1 MIRRILSRRR
11 RGAMAVIAMV
21 GMAPVTAMM
30 SANLNT
36 SQMVDDRRQM
46 QDAADALANAH
57 GAWTARALNIISMNN
72 VTAAQLLTVAV
83 GSEALSM
90 TTNEIIVAA
99 AAASAAITAH
109 GGRECKPYSKVD
121 AVLWSPLCG
130 AWHSAIGLPAAYA
143 AIRAMDINS
152 DFDPMHGVE
161 TARKALDAIDG
172 MNRALVARHP
182 RAMSEIAQSHYAILD
197 LDDHHFA
204 DPCNGPGVANCRRTN
219 SRDGMALPLV
229 EARTGFDGAYTRLAA
244 LMEFGTV
251 NTDTTFLKRGFTQ
264 RLRGPLRV
272 GGSRARPELD
282 EHINNIT
289 EVGNIL
295 YEFDWFYRSS
305 LSDMPKHPLHGPGT
319 ALFPRFDGFKTPPYR
334 GAGFVD
340 RRRNLLDF
348 MHEMGRITVPL
359 NEIALGIAR
368 LSPVNGFDRHF
379 QSRQGTYLNLN
390 PPVPNRRQDRTGNNS
405 FYRFYTMMH
414 MSVAMPDMRRLIPVS
429 IIPPAT
435 AVEVPEIFQLPDI
448 SPIDP
453 LPPIEPIAMPDE
465 FRILA
470 FGQKDKSQRF
480 GERIMSSPVT
490 GHTGYAQAGVFNPD
504 GATLFTQNWQSRLMP
519 ATRLDN
525 PRQAGSDLDRAARA
539 AFDDLAAD
547 LRQVRTQ
554 SNWGRVHAH

>member
-1 MIRRILSRRR
+1 MIGKFLSRRR

-30 SANLNT
+30 STNLNT

-46 QDAADALANAH
+46 QDAADALANTH

-90 TTNEIIVAA
+90 TTTEIIAA
-99 AAASAAITAH
+99 ATAATTAIKAH
-109 GGRECKPYSKVD
+109 EARECRPYSKVD
-121 AVLWSPLCG
+121 AVLWTPACI
-130 AWHSAIGLPAAYA
+130 AWHEMINLPAIYA

-172 MNRALVARHP
+172 MNKALAARHP
-182 RAMSEIAQSHYAILD
+182 RAMSEIAQSHYRLLD

-204 DPCNGPGVANCRRTN
+204 DPCNGPGVANCSRRN
-219 SRDGMALPLV
+219 SRDGMALPLI
-229 EARTGFDGAYTRLAA
+229 EAETGFDGAYTRLAA
-244 LMEFGTV
+244 LMQFGTV
-251 NTDTTFLKRGFTQ
+251 TTDTTFLKRGFTE

-295 YEFDWFYRSS
+295 YEFDWFYRST
-305 LSDMPKHPLHGPGT
+305 LSDMPRHPLHGPGT
-319 ALFPRFDGFKTPPYR
+319 ALIPRIDGIKSAPYR

-340 RRRNLLDF
+340 RRRNLLDVL
-348 MHEMGRITVPL
+348 HDAGRIAAPI
-359 NEIALGIAR
+359 NEIALGLAR
-368 LSPVNGFDRHF
+368 LAPIGFDRHF
-379 QSRQGTYLNLN
+379 RSRTGTYLVLN

-405 FYRFYTMMH
+405 FHRFFTMLH
-414 MSVAMPDMRRLIPVS
+414 MSVATPDVRRFIPVS

-435 AVEVPEIFQLPDI
+435 AVEVPEIFQLPGI
-448 SPIDP
+448 SPIHP
-453 LPPIEPIAMPDE
+453 APPVEPIAMPDE

-470 FGQKDKSQRF
+470 FGQKAKSRRF

-525 PRQAGSDLDRAARA
+525 PRQAGRDLDRAASA
-539 AFDDLAAD
+539 AFDDLASD
-547 LRQVRTQ
+547 LQQVR
-554 SNWGRVHAH
+554 SSSSWGRVHAH

>member
-1 MIRRILSRRR
+1 
-11 RGAMAVIAMV
+11 MAVIAMV

-46 QDAADALANAH
+46 QDAADALANTH

-99 AAASAAITAH
+99 AAATAAIKAH
-109 GGRECKPYSKVD
+109 EGRECKPYSKID
-121 AVLWSPLCG
+121 AVLWTPGCI
-130 AWHSAIGLPAAYA
+130 AWHEMINIPAAYA

-172 MNRALVARHP
+172 MNKALAARHP
-182 RAMSEIAQSHYAILD
+182 RAMSEIAQSYYRLLD

-204 DPCNGPGVANCRRTN
+204 DPCNGPGVANCRRSN
-219 SRDGMALPLV
+219 SRDGMALPLI
-229 EARTGFDGAYTRLAA
+229 EAKTGIDGAYTRLAA
-244 LMEFGTV
+244 LMQLGTV

-264 RLRGPLRV
+264 RLKGPLRV
-272 GGSRARPELD
+272 GGSRARPELK

-295 YEFDWFYRSS
+295 YEFNWFYRSS
-305 LSDMPKHPLHGPGT
+305 LSDMPRHPLHGPGT
-319 ALFPRFDGFKTPPYR
+319 ALFPRFTGFKSFPYR
-334 GAGFVD
+334 GAPFVD
-340 RRRNLLDF
+340 RRRNVLDIL
-348 MHEMGRITVPL
+348 HEVGRIAAPI
-359 NEIALGIAR
+359 NETALGFAR
-368 LSPVNGFDRHF
+368 LAPIGFDRHF
-379 QSRQGTYLNLN
+379 RSRTGTYLMLN
-390 PPVPNRRQDRTGNNS
+390 PPIPNRRQERVGNNS
-405 FYRFYTMMH
+405 FYRFFTMLH
-414 MSVAMPDMRRLIPVS
+414 MSVATPRARRLIPVS
-429 IIPPAT
+429 IIPYAT

-448 SPIDP
+448 SPIHP
-453 LPPIEPIAMPDE
+453 APPVEPIAMPDE

-470 FGQKDKSQRF
+470 LGQKDKSQRF
-480 GERIMSSPVT
+480 GERIMSSPVIS
-490 GHTGYAQAGVFNPD
+490 HTGYAQAGVFNPD

-525 PRQAGSDLDRAARA
+525 PRQAGGDLDRAATA
-539 AFDDLAAD
+539 AFDDLASD
-547 LRQVRTQ
+547 LQQVQTLGD
-554 SNWGRVHAH
+554 WGRVHAH